1 MHVIGY
7 CDVGAGD
14 FLKTTC
20 GGDYVS
26 RPESGFL
33 QTLFFQNKLLHEIQ
47 LQKTSKLNRFLFYSH
62 KISHNGR
69 TVSTYLSRVGESTNC
84 F

>member
-33 QTLFFQNKLLHEIQ
+33 QTLFFSKQTFARNTATKNI
-47 LQKTSKLNRFLFYSH
+47 KTQSIFVL
-62 KISHNGR
+62 
-69 TVSTYLSRVGESTNC
+69 
-84 F
+84 